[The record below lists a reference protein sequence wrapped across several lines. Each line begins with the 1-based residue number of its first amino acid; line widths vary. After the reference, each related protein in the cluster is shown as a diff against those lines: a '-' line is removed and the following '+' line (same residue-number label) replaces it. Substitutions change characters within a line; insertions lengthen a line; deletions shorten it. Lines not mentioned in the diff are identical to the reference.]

1 MDSPK
6 VVPIRFVDT
15 QGNPISRP
23 TEDAV
28 NSVPVMDVYL
38 TSPDG
43 SIANRTPCVALVDTG
58 ADTCLAPKTLLDRVG
73 ATRGREV
80 QQNTANGSSR
90 IYLAA
95 TVIFFPTFRCDFT
108 TDIAAVDYI
117 GSPAYQMV
125 IGRTFLHHGRL
136 VMDYPKGV
144 FEWHAP

>member
-15 QGNPISRP
+15 QGNPLPGP
-23 TEDAV
+23 TKDPLA
-28 NSVPVMDVYL
+28 SIPVMDVFL

-43 SIANRTPCVALVDTG
+43 SKANRIHCVALVDTG
-58 ADTCLAPKTLLDRVG
+58 ADTCIVPKHLVEKVG
-73 ATRGREV
+73 AIRGEEV
-80 QQNTANGSSR
+80 QQNTASGSSR
-90 IYLAA
+90 IYLAK
-95 TVIFFPTFRCDFT
+95 TVIFFPSFLCDFT
-108 TDIAAVDYI
+108 TDVSAVDYV